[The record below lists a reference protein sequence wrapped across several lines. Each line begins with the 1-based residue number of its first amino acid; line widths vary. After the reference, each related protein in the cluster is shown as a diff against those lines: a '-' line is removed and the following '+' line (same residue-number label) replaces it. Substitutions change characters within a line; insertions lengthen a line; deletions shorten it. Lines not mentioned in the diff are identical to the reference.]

1 MRQSNAAKLEAD
13 GKVAENL
20 SLRELTNAQR
30 KWVLECGARYWGKN
44 CLAIE
49 RLVEG
54 RGAVTDVPDSADTP
68 SGWRNKVEHNGN
80 ALTPVLVALPDWAAD
95 IGINGRLLVLQQN
108 LANGAVNRPI
118 GATQN
123 WRDVDWIAAAFDHLT
138 GASERRHEAR
148 HGPAL
153 SYAFRLTGID
163 QSLYDHAWV
172 NRIFLLLRRWAAVNA
187 RQDENAMFGSCPCS
201 EIVLTHDVDAIVK
214 TPEIRLKQSMFHLL
228 NSARALAK
236 GRLRSAGRSV
246 GRAARFGLGPGDFRT
261 FSEVRKLEDAA
272 GLRSTLHF
280 YGGSPGLSRRSPT
293 RILIDPAYDVTSREM
308 RSVLKDFVDGGWTV
322 GLHQSTAAWKDSV
335 PMSRERARVA
345 DASGADITVC
355 RQHWLRFSWA
365 ATWRAQQD
373 AGLARDSTLGFND
386 RPGFRNGA
394 ALEFHPWCFQNDS
407 PLKLSAVPMVFMDS
421 HFYDYNQLSDNERG
435 AVLRRWLTEVREVGG
450 QATVNWHTHTI
461 TEVYGWGQGYRE
473 LIDALARCNITQI

>member
-1 MRQSNAAKLEAD
+1 
-13 GKVAENL
+13 
-20 SLRELTNAQR
+20 
-30 KWVLECGARYWGKN
+30 
-44 CLAIE
+44 
-49 RLVEG
+49 
-54 RGAVTDVPDSADTP
+54 
-68 SGWRNKVEHNGN
+68 
-80 ALTPVLVALPDWAAD
+80 
-95 IGINGRLLVLQQN
+95 
-108 LANGAVNRPI
+108 
-118 GATQN
+118 
-123 WRDVDWIAAAFDHLT
+123 
-138 GASERRHEAR
+138 
-148 HGPAL
+148 
-153 SYAFRLTGID
+153 
-163 QSLYDHAWV
+163 
-172 NRIFLLLRRWAAVNA
+172 
-187 RQDENAMFGSCPCS
+187 
-201 EIVLTHDVDAIVK
+201 
-214 TPEIRLKQSMFHLL
+214 
-228 NSARALAK
+228 
-236 GRLRSAGRSV
+236 
-246 GRAARFGLGPGDFRT
+246 
-261 FSEVRKLEDAA
+261 
-272 GLRSTLHF
+272 
-280 YGGSPGLSRRSPT
+280 
-293 RILIDPAYDVTSREM
+293 M

-365 ATWRAQQD
+365 ATWRAQQH